1 MYLCLNAAALMKDRI
16 IKEQNELKQLEKKM
30 KSR

>member
-1 MYLCLNAAALMKDRI
+1 MYLCLNTAASMKDRI

-30 KSR
+30 KAR